1 MAKRRVKTKMET
13 REFLAIVAETG
24 EHILL
29 DEEIVRKYRLRPGIV
44 SPFSSQPIVSV
55 TRRVPVVVAPKPK
68 RPKGRTTRKRKVAT
82 KKKPHTRKRT
92 VSGKKTASRKK
103 AISRKKSSSRR
114 PAKRSSTRAV
124 SKKKKKKTGRKR
136 R

>member
-55 TRRVPVVVAPKPK
+55 TRRVPVVVTPKPK
-68 RPKGRTTRKRKVAT
+68 HSKGRTTRTRKSAT
-82 KKKPHTRKRT
+82 RKKPPTRKRT
-92 VSGKKTASRKK
+92 VAGKKTASRKK

-124 SKKKKKKTGRKR
+124 SKKKTGRKR

>member
-55 TRRVPVVVAPKPK
+55 TRRVPVVVAPKAK
-68 RPKGRTTRKRKVAT
+68 RPKGRTVRKRKAAT
-82 KKKPHTRKRT
+82 RKKPTTRKRT

-124 SKKKKKKTGRKR
+124 SKKKTGRKR

>member
-55 TRRVPVVVAPKPK
+55 TRRVPVVVAPKSK
-68 RPKGRTTRKRKVAT
+68 RPKGRTTRKRKSAIR
-82 KKKPHTRKRT
+82 KKPPTRKKT

-114 PAKRSSTRAV
+114 PAKRSFTKAA
-124 SKKKKKKTGRKR
+124 SKKETGRKR